1 MLQSVI
7 YRKSRKISNTG
18 QEQYNNIL
26 RLRRQ
31 PSNDVCE
38 VSSEPPGV
46 GYRYRYIGIGHLY
59 GKPIT
64 PMIGGTATQRHNCI
78 GSVLLCSFK
87 ICVQLPPNNC
97 TTEQLH
103 SFPAD
108 LFLRPSIS
116 QLHLGTCS
124 SFSLEK
130 RFRTE
135 KWLTL
140 LVQLYSKYKTIQMSF
155 S

>member
-46 GYRYRYIGIGHLY
+46 GYRYRSPIWEAHHTYDRWVGQQHRGI
-59 GKPIT
+59 
-64 PMIGGTATQRHNCI
+64 TA
-78 GSVLLCSFK
+78 LALCSCAVSK
-87 ICVQLPPNNC
+87 YVYNCPQTTAQLNNC
-97 TTEQLH
+97 TV
-103 SFPAD
+103 
-108 LFLRPSIS
+108 S
-116 QLHLGTCS
+116 QLTS
-124 SFSLEK
+124 SSGRQSLSS
-130 RFRTE
+130 
-135 KWLTL
+135 TL
-140 LVQLYSKYKTIQMSF
+140 APAHPFHWKKKVSNRKMANPACTII
-155 S
+155 

>member
-1 MLQSVI
+1 MLSTENPEKSATQGKSSIITSYASDASPPMMCARFPQS
-7 YRKSRKISNTG
+7 
-18 QEQYNNIL
+18 
-26 RLRRQ
+26 RLGW
-31 PSNDVCE
+31 D
-38 VSSEPPGV
+38 
-46 GYRYRYIGIGHLY
+46 IGIGHLY

>member
-1 MLQSVI
+1 MLQNTTSVLSTENPE
-7 YRKSRKISNTG
+7 KSATQGKSSIITYYASDASPPMMCARFPQS
-18 QEQYNNIL
+18 
-26 RLRRQ
+26 RLGWDGL
-31 PSNDVCE
+31 P
-38 VSSEPPGV
+38 
-46 GYRYRYIGIGHLY
+46 IGHLY
-59 GKPIT
+59 GKPFP

-78 GSVLLCSFK
+78 GSMLLCSFK

-130 RFRTE
+130 KVSNR
-135 KWLTL
+135 KMANPAC
-140 LVQLYSKYKTIQMSF
+140 TII
-155 S
+155 